1 MLVGAIAVLITG
13 QIAPVTA
20 LKTINLGVI
29 FFLFGMFIVGEAL
42 EESGYLEHLSQRFF
56 KLAKSMDG
64 LVLLILFGAGLLAA
78 LLMND
83 TLAIIG
89 TPLVLLLAKKSMA
102 RAKPLLMTLAF
113 SITTGSVMSPIGNPQ
128 NLLIALGNGINN
140 QFVTFA
146 RYLTLPTIINLV
158 IAYLMLKLYYRRD
171 FRKTAGALQPQLVRD
186 MALAIL
192 CQVSLIFL
200 VLLIALKIVLVFVS
214 PQIDF
219 RLTYIALAAALP
231 IILFSRHRLQLI
243 KSIDWSTL
251 VFFAAMFILMDSV
264 WNSGFFQGLLADMHL
279 NLADESVVLG
289 ISALLSQFI
298 SNVPMVALYLPM
310 LGQLGSSIGALMALA
325 AGSTIVGNLTILG
338 AASNVIIIQ
347 SCEKKSDET
356 ITFWEFFRIGLPL
369 TAINVAVYWVFLK
382 LV

>member
-1 MLVGAIAVLITG
+1 
-13 QIAPVTA
+13 
-20 LKTINLGVI
+20 
-29 FFLFGMFIVGEAL
+29 MFIVGEAL

-64 LVLLILFGAGLLAA
+64 LVLLILFVAGLLAA

-102 RAKPLLMTLAF
+102 RAKPLLLALAF

-251 VFFAAMFILMDSV
+251 VFFAAMFILMASV

-279 NLADESVVLG
+279 NLADESGVLG
-289 ISALLSQFI
+289 ICALLSQFI

-325 AGSTIVGNLTILG
+325 AGSTIAGNLTILG
-338 AASNVIIIQ
+338 AVSNVIIIQ
-347 SCEKKSDET
+347 SCEKSPT
-356 ITFWEFFRIGLPL
+356 RPSLSGSSSG
-369 TAINVAVYWVFLK
+369 
-382 LV
+382 